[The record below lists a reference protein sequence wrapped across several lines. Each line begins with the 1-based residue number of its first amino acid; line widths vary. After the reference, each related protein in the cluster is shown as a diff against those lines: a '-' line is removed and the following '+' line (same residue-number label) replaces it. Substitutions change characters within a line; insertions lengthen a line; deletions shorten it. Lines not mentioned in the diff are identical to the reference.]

1 MKFGKPYPSLRPPM
15 HAAAIVKALTNTSTS
30 SKFSGKYYAER
41 TLRNTA
47 LTITVDGV
55 GAITFPINRDT
66 IQNFLRVSK
75 PAQYGLRQ
83 KTLTDMTVRNTH
95 EITADKVH
103 VAYEGKHF
111 TTMMDKIREA
121 LGLSNQTKLIP
132 HLHNMLIYDAGQFFK
147 PHQDAEKL
155 DDMVATLVVVLPCA
169 HIGGDLLIRHN
180 KDEHRFVSENLDAD
194 SIKCVAFYSDCQHE
208 IEKIKQGTRVVL
220 TYNLVL
226 EGGEALNVSSTNSV
240 LQNALKHYFDIPF
253 QTERSEP
260 LKLAYFLEHS
270 YTEHSLN
277 WNRLKGAD
285 RQHARELASA
295 AEACGLTPHL
305 ALAEIH
311 ETWSTEGDEDGAD
324 HAEPSDLIDS
334 GITLSTWFDK
344 DNHRLPY
351 AACSILEDEI
361 CSNVKYADSDPD
373 EEEYEGYMGNY
384 GNTVDY
390 WYRRAAVVL
399 WSKSDQVAMQ
409 FKFDYPSAVQA
420 LVKLTQKP
428 NNHQAV
434 LNAIRSSG
442 DLLCQYRKRLHPG
455 NKDEKRPT
463 NYLGSFARIAAYIDH
478 EGVAQNVLR
487 YFSVNELTANNVKSF
502 VLLQER
508 YGMGWCLGLFNA
520 AKEKAKTDYSF
531 SLSLR
536 PAEETEAL
544 AHAAIK
550 AELDMGLLNYII
562 DNAVDAHIK
571 GDTRDGRI
579 RPEEL
584 KRSLPQRMKDA
595 RALLRAAFV
604 LTDAAAGQKLIN
616 YIIVT
621 PSHYPLTTCA
631 EWLIDVLASDV
642 PKTHA
647 LSVKILR
654 DHVTTIMD
662 RELSKGAKAAND
674 WSIDSRLPCN
684 CSQCRPVNAF
694 LQAPNEHNKTLA
706 IVQQHRNHIIDNFR
720 GQLLPVK
727 ISVITKGSPHKLVLD
742 KLPDLQKEANDR
754 FKDLKV
760 LRKKLT

>member
-1 MKFGKPYPSLRPPM
+1 M
-15 HAAAIVKALTNTSTS
+15 HAAAIVKALATTSTT

-41 TLRNTA
+41 ALRNTA
-47 LTITVDGV
+47 LTITVDGA
-55 GAITFPINRDT
+55 GAITFPINKDT

-75 PAQYGLRQ
+75 PAQYGLRE
-83 KTLTDMTVRNTH
+83 KTLTDTTVRNAH

-111 TTMMDKIREA
+111 ITMMDEIRGA
-121 LGLSNQTKLIP
+121 LGLSSQTKLVP
-132 HLHNMLIYDAGQFFK
+132 HLHNMLVYEAGQFFR
-147 PHQDAEKL
+147 PHQDTEKL
-155 DDMVATLVVVLPCA
+155 DDMVATLVVVLPCP

-180 KDEHRFVSENLDAD
+180 KDKHRFVSENLNAD
-194 SIKCVAFYSDCQHE
+194 CIKCVAFYSDCQHE
-208 IEKIKQGTRVVL
+208 IEKIKQGTRIVL

-226 EGGEALNVSSTNSV
+226 QGGELNIASTNSV
-240 LQNALKHYFDIPF
+240 LENALKHYFDVPS
-253 QTERSEP
+253 QSERSEP

-285 RQHARELASA
+285 RRHAHELASA
-295 AEACGLTPHL
+295 AEACGLTSHL

-324 HAEPSDLIDS
+324 DAEPSDLIDS

-344 DNHRLPY
+344 DNHRLQY
-351 AACSILEDEI
+351 AACSISEDEI

-390 WYRRAAVVL
+390 WYRRAAIVL

-420 LVKLTQKP
+420 LLKLTQKS

-434 LNAIRSSG
+434 LDTIRSSG
-442 DLLCQYRKRLHPG
+442 DLLCQYRKRSRLG
-455 NKDEKRPT
+455 DQNEKRPT
-463 NYLGSFARIAAYIDH
+463 DYLGSFARIAAYIDH
-478 EGVAQNVLR
+478 EGVARSVLR

-508 YGMGWCLGLFNA
+508 YGAGWCLGLFNA
-520 AKEKAKTDYSF
+520 AKEKAKTDHSF
-531 SLSLR
+531 RPSLR
-536 PAEETEAL
+536 RAKETEAL

-550 AELDMGLLNYII
+550 AQLDMELLNYII
-562 DNAVDAHIK
+562 DDAVDAHIK
-571 GDTRDGRI
+571 DDARDR
-579 RPEEL
+579 RMKPQEL
-584 KRSLPQRMKDA
+584 KRSLLERMKNA

-604 LTDAAAGQKLIN
+604 LTDAAAVRKLIN
-616 YIIVT
+616 YIIAT
-621 PSHYPLTTCA
+621 PSHYPLTACA
-631 EWLIDVLASDV
+631 EWLIDIRESDV
-642 PKTHA
+642 PKTHT
-647 LSVKILR
+647 LSVKTLR
-654 DHVTTIMD
+654 DHVTNMMD
-662 RELSKGAKAAND
+662 RELSKGAKVAND
-674 WSIDSRLPCN
+674 WSIDSRLPCD

-694 LQAPNEHNKTLA
+694 LQAPNERKKTLA
-706 IVQQHRNHIIDNFR
+706 IVQQHRNHIIDNFK

-727 ISVITKGSPHKLVLD
+727 ISVIAKGSPHKLVLD
-742 KLPDLQKEANDR
+742 KLPDLKKEASDR
-754 FKDLKV
+754 FNDLKG
-760 LRKKLT
+760 LRKRLT

>member
-1 MKFGKPYPSLRPPM
+1 M
-15 HAAAIVKALTNTSTS
+15 HTAAIAKALTNTSTT
-30 SKFSGKYYAER
+30 SKFSGKYYAEQ

-55 GAITFPINRDT
+55 GAITFPINKDT
-66 IQNFLRVSK
+66 VQSFLRVSK
-75 PAQYGLRQ
+75 PAQYGLRK
-83 KTLTDMTVRNTH
+83 KTLTDTTVRNTY

-111 TTMMDKIREA
+111 TAMMDKIRGA
-121 LGLSNQTKLIP
+121 LGLSNQTRLIP
-132 HLHNMLIYDAGQFFK
+132 HLHNMLVYEAGQFFK
-147 PHQDAEKL
+147 PHQDTEKL
-155 DDMVATLVVVLPCA
+155 DDMVATLVVVLPCP

-180 KDEHRFVSENLDAD
+180 KDKHRFVSENLDAD

-208 IEKIKQGTRVVL
+208 IEKIKKGTRIVL

-226 EGGEALNVSSTNSV
+226 KGDDALNIASTNTV
-240 LQNALKHYFDIPF
+240 LQNALKHYFDIPS

-260 LKLAYFLEHS
+260 PKLAYLLEHS

-285 RQHARELASA
+285 RQHAHHLVSA

-324 HAEPSDLIDS
+324 DAEPSDLIDS
-334 GITLSTWFDK
+334 GITLSTWIDK

-351 AACSILEDEI
+351 TACSISEDEI
-361 CSNVKYADSDPD
+361 CSNVGYADSDPD

-390 WYRRAAVVL
+390 WYRRAAIVL

-434 LNAIRSSG
+434 LDAIRSSG
-442 DLLCQYRKRLHPG
+442 DLLCQYRNRSHPRDK
-455 NKDEKRPT
+455 NEKRPAD
-463 NYLGSFARIAAYIDH
+463 YLSSFARIAAYIDH
-478 EGVAQNVLR
+478 KGAAQNVLR

-502 VLLQER
+502 ILLQER
-508 YGMGWCLGLFNA
+508 YGTGWCLSLFNA

-531 SLSLR
+531 SPSLR
-536 PAEETEAL
+536 PAKETEAL
-544 AHAAIK
+544 ANAAIK
-550 AELDMGLLNYII
+550 VELDAELLNYII
-562 DNAVDAHIK
+562 DDAVDAHIK
-571 GDTRDGRI
+571 GDTGDRRI
-579 RPEEL
+579 KPEEL
-584 KRSLPQRMKDA
+584 KRSLPERMKNA

-604 LTDAAAGQKLIN
+604 LSDAATGQKLIN
-616 YIIVT
+616 HIVVT
-621 PSHYPLTTCA
+621 QSHYPVTTCA
-631 EWLIDVLASDV
+631 EWLIDILESDV
-642 PKTHA
+642 PKTHT
-647 LSVKILR
+647 LSVKTLR
-654 DHVTTIMD
+654 DHVMKIMD
-662 RELSKGAKAAND
+662 QKLSKGAKAAND

-684 CSQCRPVNAF
+684 CGQCRPVNAF
-694 LQAPNEHNKTLA
+694 LQAANEYNKTLA
-706 IVQQHRNHIIDNFR
+706 IVQQHRNHIIDNFK

-754 FKDLKV
+754 LNDLKV
-760 LRKKLT
+760 LRKRLT